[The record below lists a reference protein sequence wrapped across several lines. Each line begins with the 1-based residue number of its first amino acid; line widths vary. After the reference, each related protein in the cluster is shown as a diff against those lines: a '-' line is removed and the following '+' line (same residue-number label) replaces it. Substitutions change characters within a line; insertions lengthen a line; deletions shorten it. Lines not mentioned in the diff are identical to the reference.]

1 MKNLLKIITLV
12 ILVVLIYFAY
22 NLYRLYRL
30 APNGAK
36 AYSTYS
42 FPNSKYY
49 LENKI
54 DSLVQFDK
62 KIFRNQLDDNP
73 TDKFYNIGRYFT
85 INIDSVDF
93 IFRYKGDSLDWV
105 NSKDSIKIFLTSINS
120 FKKRKLSNEEKLKI
134 VEEQFINRLRE

>member
-1 MKNLLKIITLV
+1 MKKLLKIITLV

-22 NLYRLYRL
+22 NLYRLYRI

-73 TDKFYNIGRYFT
+73 TAKFYNTGRYFT

-120 FKKRKLSNEEKLKI
+120 FKKKKLSNEEELKM
-134 VEEQFINRLRE
+134 VEEQFIKRLRE

>member
-1 MKNLLKIITLV
+1 MKKLLKITTLV

-22 NLYRLYRL
+22 NFYRLYSL

-54 DSLVQFDK
+54 DSLIQFDK
-62 KIFRNQLDDNP
+62 KIFRNQLDNSP
-73 TDKFYNIGRYFT
+73 TAKFYNTGRYFT
-85 INIDSVDF
+85 VNIDSVDF
-93 IFRYKGDSLDWV
+93 IFRYRGDSLDWV

-120 FKKRKLSNEEKLKI
+120 FKKRKLSNEEKLQI
-134 VEEQFINRLRE
+134 VEEQFINKLRE